1 MKKHTQKN
9 SETQYGAH
17 KGFTLIELLVVVA
30 IIALLAATILASLGS
45 ARTRARAARIQS
57 EVSSMRAA
65 AELYYNESGSYDPHG
80 TGDMFSNTTS
90 GMNNLVMDA
99 SGAAAAGATT
109 NPCPGGNTITTCK
122 VDPGSWAFL
131 VTLPTSD
138 KFCSDSNGYSGKA
151 ASVGAVGTANYQCIQ

>member
-9 SETQYGAH
+9 SETQWGH

-65 AELYYNESGSYDPHG
+65 AELYYNQNGSYDPHG
-80 TGDMFSNTTS
+80 NGDIFSDPTS

-99 SGAAAAGATT
+99 SGAAAAGAT

-138 KFCSDSNGYSGKA
+138 KFCADSNGYSGKA